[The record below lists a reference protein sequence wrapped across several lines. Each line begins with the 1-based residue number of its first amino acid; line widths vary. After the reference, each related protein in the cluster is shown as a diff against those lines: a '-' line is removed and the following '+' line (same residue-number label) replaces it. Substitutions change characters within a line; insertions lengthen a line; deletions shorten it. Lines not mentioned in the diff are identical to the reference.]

1 MAYKFQLGPANMSGS
16 LEQGGNIDIEGSGE
30 LKMQGTKV
38 IDSSRNITAVSLSG
52 SNTLK
57 VGGTVRFDGVA
68 DATADVAA
76 DSFYFLDGDS
86 LMKKER
92 MSDYA
97 STIAGDGLAAASG
110 VLAVGVDDSSIET
123 NSDALRIKASG
134 VTNAMLAGSIADS
147 KLNQITTSDKVA
159 GSAVELA
166 GTSAFEDST
175 GLRLKAATAGDGLSM
190 SSQVLA
196 LDLNELTDATVAV
209 GADSF
214 AFIDATGNVSRKES
228 LADYAT
234 AIAGTGLKADA
245 GVLEVRVS
253 GSVVRSS
260 DKIGLTGSIAG
271 AGLAYAGGINS
282 ISGLSVNVDDS
293 GIEISSDSLRLKDDG
308 VTLAKMASLASG
320 KLILGDGS
328 NNPAAVTMSGDA
340 TLSAAGALTIANDA
354 VEQAMIADDAVGADQ
369 LAANAVVENSIVD
382 NAVSLAKM
390 ASLARGSIILGDA
403 SGDPSALVKGGA
415 NTFLQSDGTDVA
427 YVTLG
432 GDATLS
438 AGTLSIGATKVTD
451 AMLNDDCAN
460 GLAGVGLV
468 AASGIMA
475 LSLFELP
482 SAAVNVAADSIA
494 IVDADDTNI
503 SKKESIADLVA
514 AMAGAGL
521 KATAGV
527 LSTESGTATA
537 AGDADLT
544 LVEGMNY
551 GSTTLTADRTWSL
564 PAAPSVGDIVHVKAP
579 ANLAGFDV
587 TISKQGSHAIDGSAT
602 IELETA
608 GAAVS
613 LMYVAA
619 NTWVIF

>member
-1 MAYKFQLGPANMSGS
+1 MAYKFQLGPASMSGS
-16 LEQGGNIDIEGSGE
+16 LEQDGNIDIEGSGE
-30 LKMQGTKV
+30 LKMQGTTV
-38 IDSSRNITAVSLSG
+38 IDASRNVSPALLKMPDVTSGKILVADGTSYQEVAVSGDVSIASSG
-52 SNTLK
+52 A
-57 VGGTVRFDGVA
+57 V
-68 DATADVAA
+68 
-76 DSFYFLDGDS
+76 
-86 LMKKER
+86 
-92 MSDYA
+92 
-97 STIAGDGLAAASG
+97 TIAND
-110 VLAVGVDDSSIET
+110 AVEQ
-123 NSDALRIKASG
+123 
-134 VTNAMLAGSIADS
+134 AMIAD
-147 KLNQITTSDKVA
+147 D
-159 GSAVELA
+159 
-166 GTSAFEDST
+166 
-175 GLRLKAATAGDGLSM
+175 
-190 SSQVLA
+190 
-196 LDLNELTDATVAV
+196 AV
-209 GADSF
+209 GADQLASNAVVNASIASGAAIDMDKLDGGSLAASLTDLADGDLMYAGDITDSNNLKSI
-214 AFIDATGNVSRKES
+214 AFGNLEDAIFGNVSS
-228 LADYAT
+228 DAT
-234 AIAGTGLKADA
+234 IA
-245 GVLEVRVS
+245 
-253 GSVVRSS
+253 
-260 DKIGLTGSIAG
+260 
-271 AGLAYAGGINS
+271 AGGALTIANDAVS
-282 ISGLSVNVDDS
+282 
-293 GIEISSDSLRLKDDG
+293 
-308 VTLAKMASLASG
+308 LAKMAGLARGKFIVGDSSG
-320 KLILGDGS
+320 NPSALALGTTAQFLVSDS
-328 NNPAAVTMSGDA
+328 DDAIWRTLSGDA
-340 TLSAAGALTIANDA
+340 TLGADGALTIANDA
-354 VEQAMIADDAVGADQ
+354 VEQTMIADDAVGADQ

-390 ASLARGSIILGDA
+390 ANLARGSIILGDA

-482 SAAVNVAADSIA
+482 GAAVNVAADSIA

-537 AGDADLT
+537 AGDADIT

-551 GSTTLTADRTWSL
+551 GSATLTADRTWSL